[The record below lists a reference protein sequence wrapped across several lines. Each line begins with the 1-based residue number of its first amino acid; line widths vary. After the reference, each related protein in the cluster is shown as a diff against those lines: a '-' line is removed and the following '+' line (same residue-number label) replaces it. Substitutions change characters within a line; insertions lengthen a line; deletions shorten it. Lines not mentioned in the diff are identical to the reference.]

1 VKILEIKPLEPLS
14 LPLSL
19 IGGVDVFTV
28 TQSTPIPLPT
38 TVAGALGASM
48 DVVLSLMDPMDSLN
62 ELIMELKNLCGNCEK
77 PIALGPL
84 VCFDEQIT
92 DQSKCYAYLHPGK
105 LLLLAEHCIVENNG
119 IVHLKNKSEDHDECY
134 VDFTPITVV
143 GVSLQRTK
151 SGEEKV
157 VRYGYMYRYPLI
169 TFRTPSGR
177 ALNPLYIYEFNC
189 EENIN
194 AVVRF
199 GGESRVAKLTT
210 RSNEAS
216 YLKNIKSPLDEL
228 EKGLYIA
235 LSPIP
240 VIPLKNDA
248 TQISPGN
255 VELPVHIESILGVPQ
270 ETRPA
275 KIRITRLGLGFSEAA
290 KKRRPEI
297 LALPP
302 GTLIKVKEDVKPPK
316 FSNLMRNLLYI
327 GFAALYKLR

>member
-1 VKILEIKPLEPLS
+1 MKILEIKPLEPLS
-14 LPLSL
+14 LSLSL
-19 IGGVDVFTV
+19 IGGVDVYTV
-28 TQSTPIPLPT
+28 THSTPIPLPT
-38 TVAGALGASM
+38 TVAGAIGASM
-48 DVVLSLMDPMDSLN
+48 NIVISQTDPMESLN
-62 ELIMELKNLCGNCEK
+62 DLINELKKRCGDSGR
-77 PIALGPL
+77 PLILGPL
-84 VCFDEQIT
+84 TCFNEHAT
-92 DQSKCYAYLHPGK
+92 DQSKCYAYLHPGR
-105 LLLLAEHCIVENNG
+105 LLSLAEHCIVESNG
-119 IVHLKNKSEDHDECY
+119 IVYLKSRSGDRDVCY
-134 VDFTPITVV
+134 VDFTPITGV

-151 SGEEKV
+151 PGEEKV

-210 RSNEAS
+210 RSIEAS

-248 TQISPGN
+248 TQLSPGN

-290 KKRRPEI
+290 KKRRPEV

-327 GFAALYKLR
+327 GFASLYKLR